1 MYRRFNAALFGTK
14 RRMWLTIVVSLLVV
28 GLLSAIAP
36 SVDDVKTNSGD
47 GPSETA
53 QSMEAKKRLQEA
65 FPTEPNL
72 LPAVVVLTSDSAKT
86 TEKAAHDVLAD
97 LAERDGGFT
106 RAPISPVCTSLES
119 QVLRDGKCIPGSPE
133 GTRSE
138 DGKTVTIVVPIVG
151 DATEKSYRDD
161 IDALREDI
169 AAIADNADNNV
180 NVETHLTGPAGIVTD
195 TVKVFSSGDRVL
207 MLGTILLVLV
217 ILLLVYRSPV
227 LAVLPLL
234 AVGVAMRLAQSV
246 GALLADAG
254 AIEISSQTASIMT
267 VLLFGVGTDYALIIN
282 ARYREALATQR
293 EKGQELD
300 RNAAMVDAMGRTG
313 EVLASSAGTI
323 ILAMM
328 ALLFTKSPALQGFGP
343 YLAIGVASMAIVA
356 AVFLPALFI
365 AVGKAAFWP
374 GGYDKALQRVD
385 SKMWTKVAHTV
396 DKKPKAVLAAG
407 LALLIVMSLGAL
419 NYKESFNF
427 LTGFRVDT
435 DSAAGQEIAA
445 RDIGAGEIAPTTLL
459 IEGKELNLPQV
470 QQAAE
475 DVAKKDSADIA
486 RISVTS
492 RDVTDDGETAR
503 MTVVLNQDPYIT
515 ESMEALEPISNDVR
529 DALKE
534 AGASADTEVTA
545 TGETAELRDVRAD
558 LDRDIKM
565 LVPVMIAIV
574 AIVLAVL
581 LKSLLAPLYLAATL
595 LLSFAATMGLTVL
608 IALNMQGDEGIG
620 NRVTAYILVFLIAL
634 GVDYTIFVMSRLRQE
649 LKHHDVREAMK
660 IAVARTGGVV
670 SSAGLILAATF
681 AVLMTQPIRE
691 LYQFGLGLAL
701 GILLDTFVVRP
712 FIVPAIVRLIG
723 DNALWPTKPSKLLA
737 ESKEQPQEEIVSA
750 EH

>member
-14 RRMWLTIVVSLLVV
+14 RRMWLTIVISVLIV
-28 GLLSAIAP
+28 GLLSAVAP
-36 SVDDVKTNSGD
+36 SVEDVKTNSGE

-53 QSMEAKKRLQEA
+53 QSMEAKQRLHEA

-86 TEKAAHDVLAD
+86 TEKAAHDVLAN

-106 RAPISPVCTSLES
+106 RAPISPVCTSLGS
-119 QVLRDGKCIPGSPE
+119 QVLREGKCIPGSPE

-138 DGKTVTIVVPIVG
+138 DGKTVTIVVPTVG

-169 AAIADNADNNV
+169 AAIADKAGQANNV
-180 NVETHLTGPAGIVTD
+180 GTVETHLTGPAGIVTD

-227 LAVLPLL
+227 LAILPLL
-234 AVGVAMRLAQSV
+234 AVGVAMQLAQSV

-254 AIEISSQTASIMT
+254 VIEISSQTASIMT

-282 ARYREALATQR
+282 ARYREALAAQR
-293 EKGQELD
+293 AAGQELD

-385 SKMWTKVAHTV
+385 SKMWTKVANTV

-407 LALLIVMSLGAL
+407 LALLIVMSLGSL

-459 IEGKELNLPQV
+459 IEGKNLNLLQL
-470 QQAAE
+470 QQAAD

-486 RISVTS
+486 RVSVTA
-492 RDVTDDGETAR
+492 RDITDDGQTAR

-529 DALKE
+529 DALK
-534 AGASADTEVTA
+534 AVGASADTTVTA

-565 LVPVMIAIV
+565 LVPVMIIIV

-581 LKSLLAPLYLAATL
+581 LQSLLAPLYLAATL

-608 IALNMQGDEGIG
+608 ITLNIQGDEGIG

-649 LKHHDVREAMK
+649 MKHHDVREAMK

-723 DNALWPTKPSKLLA
+723 ANALWPTKPETVPV
-737 ESKEQPQEEIVSA
+737 ES
-750 EH
+750 

>member
-14 RRMWLTIVVSLLVV
+14 RRMWLTIVISVLIV
-28 GLLSAIAP
+28 GLLSAVAP
-36 SVDDVKTNSGD
+36 SVEDVKTNSGE

-53 QSMEAKKRLQEA
+53 QSMEAKQRLHEA

-86 TEKAAHDVLAD
+86 TEKAAHDVLSD

-106 RAPISPVCTSLES
+106 RAPISPVCTSLGS
-119 QVLRDGKCIPGSPE
+119 QVVREGKCIPGSPE

-138 DGKTVTIVVPIVG
+138 DGKTVTIVVPTVG

-169 AAIADNADNNV
+169 AAVADKAGQADNAGTI
-180 NVETHLTGPAGIVTD
+180 ETHLTGPAGIVTD

-207 MLGTILLVLV
+207 MLGTIVLVLV

-227 LAVLPLL
+227 LAILPLL
-234 AVGVAMRLAQSV
+234 AVGVAMQLAQSV

-254 AIEISSQTASIMT
+254 VIEISSQTASIMT

-282 ARYREALATQR
+282 ARYREALAAQR
-293 EKGQELD
+293 EAGRELD

-343 YLAIGVASMAIVA
+343 YLAIGVASMAFVA

-385 SKMWTKVAHTV
+385 SKMWTKVANTV

-407 LALLIVMSLGAL
+407 LALLIVMSLGSL

-435 DSAAGQEIAA
+435 DSAAGQQIAA

-459 IEGKELNLPQV
+459 IEGKNLNLPQL

-486 RISVTS
+486 RVSVTA
-492 RDVTDDGETAR
+492 RDVTDDGQTAR

-529 DALKE
+529 DALKA
-534 AGASADTEVTA
+534 AGASADTTVTA
-545 TGETAELRDVRAD
+545 TGETAELSDVRAD

-565 LVPVMIAIV
+565 LVPVMIIIV

-581 LKSLLAPLYLAATL
+581 LQSLLAPLYLAATL

-608 IALNMQGDEGIG
+608 ITLNIQGDEGIG

-723 DNALWPTKPSKLLA
+723 DNALWPTKPKTLPV
-737 ESKEQPQEEIVSA
+737 ESK
-750 EH
+750 

>member
-14 RRMWLTIVVSLLVV
+14 RRMWLTIVISVLIV
-28 GLLSAIAP
+28 GLLSAVAP
-36 SVDDVKTNSGD
+36 SVEDVKTNSGE

-53 QSMEAKKRLQEA
+53 QSMEAKKRLREA

-86 TEKAAHDVLAD
+86 TEKAAHDVLTN

-106 RAPISPVCTSLES
+106 RAPISPVCTSLGS
-119 QVLRDGKCIPGSPE
+119 QVLREGKCIPGSPE

-138 DGKTVTIVVPIVG
+138 DGKTVTIVVPTVG

-161 IDALREDI
+161 IDALRGDI
-169 AAIADNADNNV
+169 AAIADKAGQANNGGT
-180 NVETHLTGPAGIVTD
+180 VETHLTGPAGIVTD

-227 LAVLPLL
+227 LAILPLL
-234 AVGVAMRLAQSV
+234 AVGVAMQLAQSV

-254 AIEISSQTASIMT
+254 VIEISSQTASIMT

-282 ARYREALATQR
+282 ARYREALAAQR
-293 EKGQELD
+293 EAGQELD

-374 GGYDKALQRVD
+374 GDYDKALQRVD
-385 SKMWTKVAHTV
+385 SKMWTKVANTV

-407 LALLIVMSLGAL
+407 LALLIVMSLGSL

-459 IEGKELNLPQV
+459 IEGKNLNLLQL
-470 QQAAE
+470 QQAAD

-486 RISVTS
+486 RVSVTA
-492 RDVTDDGETAR
+492 RDVTDDGQTAR

-529 DALKE
+529 DALK
-534 AGASADTEVTA
+534 AVGASADTTVTA

-565 LVPVMIAIV
+565 LVPVMIIIV

-581 LKSLLAPLYLAATL
+581 LQSLLAPLYLAATL

-608 IALNMQGDEGIG
+608 ITLNIQGDEGIG

-649 LKHHDVREAMK
+649 MKHHDVREAMK

-723 DNALWPTKPSKLLA
+723 ANALWPTKP
-737 ESKEQPQEEIVSA
+737 EIVPVES
-750 EH
+750 

>member
-14 RRMWLTIVVSLLVV
+14 RRMWLTIVISVLIV
-28 GLLSAIAP
+28 GLLSAVAP
-36 SVDDVKTNSGD
+36 SVEDVKTNSGE

-53 QSMEAKKRLQEA
+53 QSMEAKQRLHEA

-86 TEKAAHDVLAD
+86 TEKAAHDVLSD

-106 RAPISPVCTSLES
+106 RAPISPVCTSLGS
-119 QVLRDGKCIPGSPE
+119 QVVREGKCIPGSPE

-138 DGKTVTIVVPIVG
+138 DGKTVTIVVPTVG

-169 AAIADNADNNV
+169 AAIADKAGQADNAGTI
-180 NVETHLTGPAGIVTD
+180 ETHLTGPAGIVTD

-207 MLGTILLVLV
+207 MLGTIVLVLV

-227 LAVLPLL
+227 LAILPLL
-234 AVGVAMRLAQSV
+234 AVGVAMQLAQSV

-254 AIEISSQTASIMT
+254 VIEISSQTASIMT

-282 ARYREALATQR
+282 ARYREALAAQR
-293 EKGQELD
+293 EAGQELD

-328 ALLFTKSPALQGFGP
+328 ALLFTNSPALQGFGP
-343 YLAIGVASMAIVA
+343 YLAIGVASMAFVA

-385 SKMWTKVAHTV
+385 SKMWTKVANTV

-407 LALLIVMSLGAL
+407 LALLIVMSLGSL

-435 DSAAGQEIAA
+435 DSAAGQQIAA

-459 IEGKELNLPQV
+459 IEGKNLNLPQL

-486 RISVTS
+486 RVSVTA
-492 RDVTDDGETAR
+492 RDVTDDGQTAR

-529 DALKE
+529 DALKA
-534 AGASADTEVTA
+534 AGASADTTVTA
-545 TGETAELRDVRAD
+545 TGETAELSDVRAD

-565 LVPVMIAIV
+565 LVPVMIIIV

-581 LKSLLAPLYLAATL
+581 LQSLLAPLYLAATL

-608 IALNMQGDEGIG
+608 ITLNIQGDEGIG

-723 DNALWPTKPSKLLA
+723 DNALWPTKPKTLPV
-737 ESKEQPQEEIVSA
+737 ESK
-750 EH
+750 

>member
-14 RRMWLTIVVSLLVV
+14 RRMWLTIVISVLIV
-28 GLLSAIAP
+28 GLLSAVAP
-36 SVDDVKTNSGD
+36 SVEDVKTNSGE

-53 QSMEAKKRLQEA
+53 QSMEAKQRLHEA

-86 TEKAAHDVLAD
+86 TEKAAHDVLAN

-106 RAPISPVCTSLES
+106 RAPISPVCTSLGS
-119 QVLRDGKCIPGSPE
+119 QVLREGKCIPGSPE

-138 DGKTVTIVVPIVG
+138 DGKTVTIVVPTVG

-169 AAIADNADNNV
+169 AAIADKAGQANNV
-180 NVETHLTGPAGIVTD
+180 GTVETHLTGPAGIVTD

-227 LAVLPLL
+227 LAILPLL
-234 AVGVAMRLAQSV
+234 AVGVAMQLAQSV

-254 AIEISSQTASIMT
+254 VIEISSQTASIMT

-282 ARYREALATQR
+282 ARYREALAAQR
-293 EKGQELD
+293 EAGQELD

-385 SKMWTKVAHTV
+385 SKMWTKVANTV

-407 LALLIVMSLGAL
+407 LALLIVMSLGSL

-459 IEGKELNLPQV
+459 IEGKNLNLLQL
-470 QQAAE
+470 QQAAD

-486 RISVTS
+486 RVSVTA
-492 RDVTDDGETAR
+492 RDITDDGQTAR

-529 DALKE
+529 DALK
-534 AGASADTEVTA
+534 AVGASADTTVTA

-565 LVPVMIAIV
+565 LVPVMIIIV

-581 LKSLLAPLYLAATL
+581 LQSLLAPLYLAATL

-608 IALNMQGDEGIG
+608 ITLNIQGDEGIG

-649 LKHHDVREAMK
+649 MKHHDVREAMK

-723 DNALWPTKPSKLLA
+723 ANALWPTKPETVPV
-737 ESKEQPQEEIVSA
+737 ES
-750 EH
+750 

>member
-14 RRMWLTIVVSLLVV
+14 RRMWLTIVISVLIV
-28 GLLSAIAP
+28 GLLSAVAP
-36 SVDDVKTNSGD
+36 SVEDVKTNSGE

-53 QSMEAKKRLQEA
+53 QSMEAKQRLHEA

-86 TEKAAHDVLAD
+86 TEKAAHDVLSD

-106 RAPISPVCTSLES
+106 RAPISPVCTSLGS
-119 QVLRDGKCIPGSPE
+119 QVVREGKCIPGSPE

-138 DGKTVTIVVPIVG
+138 DGKTVTIVVPTVG

-169 AAIADNADNNV
+169 AAIADKAGQADNAGTI
-180 NVETHLTGPAGIVTD
+180 ETHLTGPAGIVTD

-207 MLGTILLVLV
+207 MLGTIVLVLV

-227 LAVLPLL
+227 LAIMPLL
-234 AVGVAMRLAQSV
+234 AVGVAMQLAQSV

-254 AIEISSQTASIMT
+254 VIEISSQTASIMT

-282 ARYREALATQR
+282 ARYREALAAQR
-293 EKGQELD
+293 EAGRELD

-343 YLAIGVASMAIVA
+343 YLAIGVASMAFVA

-385 SKMWTKVAHTV
+385 SKMWTKVANTV

-407 LALLIVMSLGAL
+407 LALLIVMSLGSL

-435 DSAAGQEIAA
+435 DSAAGQQIAA

-459 IEGKELNLPQV
+459 IEGKNLNLPQL

-486 RISVTS
+486 RVSVTA
-492 RDVTDDGETAR
+492 RDVTDDGQMAR

-529 DALKE
+529 DALKA
-534 AGASADTEVTA
+534 AGASADTTVTA
-545 TGETAELRDVRAD
+545 TGETAELSDVRAD

-565 LVPVMIAIV
+565 LVPVMIIIV

-581 LKSLLAPLYLAATL
+581 LQSLLAPLYLAATL

-608 IALNMQGDEGIG
+608 ITLNIQGDEGIG

-723 DNALWPTKPSKLLA
+723 DNALWPTKPKTLPV
-737 ESKEQPQEEIVSA
+737 ESK
-750 EH
+750 